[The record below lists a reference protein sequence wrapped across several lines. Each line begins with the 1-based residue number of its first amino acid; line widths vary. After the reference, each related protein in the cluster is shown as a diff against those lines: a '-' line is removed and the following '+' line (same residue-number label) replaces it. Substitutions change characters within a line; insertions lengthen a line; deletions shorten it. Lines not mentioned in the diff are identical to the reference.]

1 MKFLRHNFKNEQ
13 YSGVRM
19 DWRDSQRLFKR
30 EIAGRKRTRR
40 FVGLVML
47 SLMVWGIAR
56 FAAIALYASDY
67 DFSKNQPEGQVAED
81 VISPAGNDSPPE
93 NSELLAKRDL
103 PAKKEMLNKRELQA
117 AIADERF
124 TNLINQSFDT
134 ALGGKSVR
142 VETSLDLPLQQ
153 FLVDQVSDSI
163 SQNTGIVVLEPA
175 TGRILA
181 MVSFDKR
188 HTGKNPCVDNSFPA
202 ASVIKIITAGAAI
215 ETCGFDPNKELTFNG
230 PKWTLYKTQI
240 TDRVTRH
247 TNRISFKDSFAQ
259 SINPVF
265 GKIGSLRLGS
275 RVLTQYATAFG
286 FNHRINFELELSP
299 SEISVENDP
308 FRLAEIASG
317 YNRDTTLSPVHGA
330 LIAAAILNQG
340 GMPEPSIVDRVLDQR
355 GAVLYENRPSSIGK
369 TMSSGACH
377 TVYQL
382 MEGTVLSGTGKKAF
396 RGFEKDRVLSKL
408 RIGGKTGSMDNR
420 ARDAR
425 IDWFVGF
432 AEEKNG
438 TGALAFAVVVAHEKL
453 IGTRAGQYARM
464 AIEHYFRNHIST
476 LRATQA
482 DAKG

>member
-1 MKFLRHNFKNEQ
+1 MRFLKLKSKDEL
-13 YSGVRM
+13 YPGLRM
-19 DWRDSQRLFKR
+19 DWRDSQRMFKR
-30 EIAGRKRTRR
+30 EVAGRKRMRR
-40 FVGLVML
+40 FVGLGIFF
-47 SLMVWGIAR
+47 LMILGIVR

-67 DFSKNQPEGQVAED
+67 DFSQNAPADRLVEDPAPLAQSDSLPE
-81 VISPAGNDSPPE
+81 PPD
-93 NSELLAKRDL
+93 LLAKRVP
-103 PAKKEMLNKRELQA
+103 PAKKDSLNKQA
-117 AIADERF
+117 LRASLADARF
-124 TNLINQSFDT
+124 TNLKDQGFDT

-153 FLVDQVSDSI
+153 FLVDQVSDSV

-188 HTGKNPCVDNSFPA
+188 HTGKNPCLDNSFPA
-202 ASVIKIITAGAAI
+202 ASVFKIVTAGAAI

-230 PKWTLYKTQI
+230 QKYTLYKGQI
-240 TDRVTRH
+240 NDRITRN

-265 GKIGSLRLGS
+265 GKIGSQQLGAKILS
-275 RVLTQYATAFG
+275 QYATAFG
-286 FNHRINFELELSP
+286 FNHRINFEIELPP

-330 LIAAAILNQG
+330 LIAAAILNEG
-340 GMPEPSIVDRVLDQR
+340 GMPEPSIVDRIVDQH
-355 GAVLYENRPSSIGK
+355 GAVLYENRPSSLGK
-369 TMSSGACH
+369 ALSPGACQK
-377 TVYQL
+377 VYQL

-396 RGFEKDRVLSKL
+396 RGFQNDRILSRL
-408 RIGGKTGSMDNR
+408 RIGGKTGHMDNR

-438 TGALAFAVVVAHEKL
+438 TGALAFAVVVAHEKVM
-453 IGTRAGQYARM
+453 GTRAGQYARM
-464 AIEHYFRNHIST
+464 AIERYFRNHFST
-476 LRATQA
+476 LRATHT
-482 DAKG
+482 DARG